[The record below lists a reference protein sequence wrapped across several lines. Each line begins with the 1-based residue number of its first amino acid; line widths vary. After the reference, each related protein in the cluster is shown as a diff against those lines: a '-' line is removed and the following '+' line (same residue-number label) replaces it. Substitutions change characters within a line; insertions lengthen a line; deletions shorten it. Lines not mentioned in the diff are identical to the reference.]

1 MSRSASLLFA
11 TVTVVAAVAVGF
23 YVLSSR
29 QEKGEVSQKGEG
41 SQKGEKSETAPL
53 PLKPTISKHMSD
65 EELIDLLEK
74 RVQRD
79 EGKRGIAPLVQAAGR
94 GELYKASKMLL
105 DNSIETVI
113 IITGFPC
120 MMEHT
125 PPTETDGPLGAM
137 AIALALIRLGKRVVV
152 ATDEVNEQVLLAA
165 AAALGAI
172 GGAGGPHSGST
183 LYLHTRIHSSSCLY
197 SFLSV
202 ASSSFASPT

>member
-1 MSRSASLLFA
+1 MSKYSTSLLLGAA
-11 TVTVVAAVAVGF
+11 TVVAVAVGF
-23 YVLSSR
+23 YVLFSR
-29 QEKGEVSQKGEG
+29 QEKGEVS
-41 SQKGEKSETAPL
+41 EKDESPETDSPL

-65 EELIDLLEK
+65 EELIDLLEE

-79 EGKRGIAPLVQAAGR
+79 EGKRGIAPLVHAAGK

-105 DNSIETVI
+105 GDTIETVI

-137 AIALALIRLGKRVVV
+137 AIALALIRLGKKVVV

-165 AAALGAI
+165 AAALGAT

-183 LYLHTRIHSSSCLY
+183 
-197 SFLSV
+197 
-202 ASSSFASPT
+202 